1 MQIDWLGYTLDG
13 IIGGKNADG
22 VRLLEL
28 FLNDYKAKFNVTTV
42 CGTCPNKLKEYY
54 QKLTQS
60 KKSNLMESQFR
71 LKAKYQNI
79 PLRHTGEG
87 YNVNVNNA
95 NLTDEKAI
103 VLLERYP
110 VEKVFDIYPDEETIE
125 ALKAH
130 FLIKSENENR
140 AVIEGIE
147 TVSEEVVET
156 SNRIEVETDNTPIV
170 PITEAPKAKRDRQP
184 KK

>member
-28 FLNDYKAKFNVTTV
+28 FLNDYKAKFNVRTANAH
-42 CGTCPNKLKEYY
+42 CPKCLKEYY

-60 KKSNLMESQFR
+60 KKYNLMESQFR

-79 PLRHTGEG
+79 PLRHTGDG
-87 YNVNVNNA
+87 YNVNVNNT

-103 VLLERYP
+103 ILLERYP

-125 ALKAH
+125 ALKEQ
-130 FLIKSENENR
+130 FSTPVVEQ
-140 AVIEGIE
+140 IE
-147 TVSEEVVET
+147 TKSEEVVEI
-156 SNRIEVETDNTPIV
+156 SNEPEAETNDNPIA
-170 PITEAPKAKRDRQP
+170 TETTAPVKKTRKKRNQN
-184 KK
+184 

>member
-13 IIGGKNADG
+13 IISGKTADG
-22 VRLLEL
+22 VCLLEL
-28 FLNDYKAKFNVTTV
+28 FLNDYKAKFNVQSV
-42 CGTCPNKLKEYY
+42 NPSCSKCLKEYY

-79 PLRHTGEG
+79 PLRHTGDG

-103 VLLERYP
+103 ILLERYP
-110 VEKVFDIYPDEETIE
+110 VEKVFDIYPDQETIE
-125 ALKAH
+125 ALKEQFSAPVV
-130 FLIKSENENR
+130 EE
-140 AVIEGIE
+140 IE
-147 TVSEEVVET
+147 TESEVVTET
-156 SNRIEVETDNTPIV
+156 SNEIEIETATETTT
-170 PITEAPKAKRDRQP
+170 TEAPKAKRGRQP